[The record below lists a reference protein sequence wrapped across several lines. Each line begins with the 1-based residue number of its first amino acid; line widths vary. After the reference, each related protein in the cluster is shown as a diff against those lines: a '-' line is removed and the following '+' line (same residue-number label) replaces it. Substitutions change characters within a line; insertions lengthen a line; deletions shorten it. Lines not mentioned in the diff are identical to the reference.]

1 MTVRSLP
8 WGWSSAGEFARR
20 INELMQHLT
29 SSCCPAMR
37 LHSVAALPLGA
48 GRVQPAVWGC
58 FQQPSLFLPLD
69 NPRAD
74 LALER
79 RADGSTLAAV
89 GNTGHR
95 SVKCFLQRSSEAAQ
109 VPTTVSRVR
118 LAAVAKT
125 LDAGASN
132 VFMAAP
138 PHNLDAERLWLP
150 PAHEK
155 CVPTRRASC
164 ATAGPQRKRPGA
176 TYPTMNR
183 ASPGAPMLRTRNP
196 KAG

>member
-1 MTVRSLP
+1 MTVRSLL
-8 WGWSSAGEFARR
+8 WGWSSAGKFARR

-29 SSCCPAMR
+29 SSCCPA
-37 LHSVAALPLGA
+37 HAATQCRCPPAGGQSGPACGLGMCSA
-48 GRVQPAVWGC
+48 AKSAV
-58 FQQPSLFLPLD
+58 LLLD
-69 NPRAD
+69 NPRAG

-95 SVKCFLQRSSEAAQ
+95 SVKCFLQRSGEAAQ
-109 VPTTVSRVR
+109 VLTTVSSLR

-150 PAHEK
+150 RGQRDA
-155 CVPTRRASC
+155 RRARLLGRS
-164 ATAGPQRKRPGA
+164 ANDPVQHIQQ
-176 TYPTMNR
+176 
-183 ASPGAPMLRTRNP
+183 
-196 KAG
+196 